1 MKTTALVGAAL
12 AASCLTAAETAVP
25 AATLAATNT
34 PPPAVLESREGGLRA
49 DAGADLRVRQEIMH
63 NIVGNPGAPGA
74 MMPRAYKKDI
84 NHIRFRPRVW
94 GRLDYENFTLYGR
107 LVDEFREHVV
117 ENGVKRKRRSYNFPD
132 EVVLDNLFLEGRGL
146 FDGFFDFRIGRQDL
160 FERGHSVFGL
170 DRTLFDG
177 APYVGSRSAYADMMK
192 FTFHTSDDSK
202 LDAFALYDNG
212 RNIYR
217 YGNRLSRG
225 RPMNAI
231 HPADSP
237 EMDEWGGGL
246 VWHHSLFEKRLPY
259 KLYMIHKHNED
270 YTAFNGRH
278 VRDKQITTF
287 GALLTPELTEN
298 VSFEFEGA
306 HQFGTADSGRKQAG
320 GTMGYMAVDFH
331 RDREAQGL
339 KPYARLSSYYLSGDR
354 NRTGADDNDTAW
366 DPLWGRWPQDSELF
380 QYGTLYG
387 LGYWSNMIYTK
398 LELGLNIG
406 PRHRVAAYSGP
417 IFAAVQDRI
426 GHADGS
432 GDSMFKG
439 VLSVVRY
446 DFPIILAPKKA
457 RGIDRF
463 EVFGHIMAEVFNPG
477 DYYDSSRPSYFIRWE
492 FSISF

>member
-1 MKTTALVGAAL
+1 MKNLLSLCVLSAAL
-12 AASCLTAAETAVP
+12 AAGAQTNAVP
-25 AATLAATNT
+25 EMVTESSG
-34 PPPAVLESREGGLRA
+34 LEA

-63 NIVGNPGAPGA
+63 NVVGNPGDAGA
-74 MMPRAYKKDI
+74 MMPSAYKKNV

-107 LVDEFREHVV
+107 LVDEFREHIVK
-117 ENGVKRKRRSYNFPD
+117 NGVSRKYRAYNFPD
-132 EVVLDNLFLEGRGL
+132 EVALDNLYLEGRDL

-177 APYVGSRSAYADMMK
+177 APYVGSRSAYADMLKM
-192 FTFHTSDDSK
+192 TFHTSDTSK

-212 RNIYR
+212 RNMYR
-217 YGNRLSRG
+217 YGSRHSRG

-246 VWHHSLFEKRLPY
+246 VWHDSLFDKRLPY

-278 VRDKQITTF
+278 VGDKQLTTF
-287 GALLTPELTEN
+287 GVFLQPELTEN
-298 VSFEFEGA
+298 ISFELEGA

-320 GTMGYMAVDFH
+320 GTMGYVAVDFH
-331 RDREAQGL
+331 KDRSSSGI
-339 KPYARLSSYYLSGDR
+339 KPYSRLSAYYLSGDKH
-354 NRTGADDNDTAW
+354 RTGADDNDTAW
-366 DPLWGRWPQDSELF
+366 DPLWARWPQDSEMF
-380 QYGTLYG
+380 QYGTMYG
-387 LGYWSNMIYTK
+387 IGYWSNLIYTK

-406 PRHRVAAYSGP
+406 PHHRVQAYTGP
-417 IFAAVQDRI
+417 IYAAAQDHL

-439 VLSVVRY
+439 VLSVLRY
-446 DFPIILAPKKA
+446 DFPIILAPKNA
-457 RGIDRF
+457 HGADRF
-463 EVFGHIMAEVFNPG
+463 EIYGHVMAELFNPG
-477 DYYDSSRPSYFIRWE
+477 DYYDTSRPAYFFRWE
-492 FSISF
+492 IVVAF

>member
-1 MKTTALVGAAL
+1 MKNLLSLCVLAAAL
-12 AASCLTAAETAVP
+12 AAGAQTNAVP
-25 AATLAATNT
+25 EMTTT
-34 PPPAVLESREGGLRA
+34 ESSGLEA

-63 NIVGNPGAPGA
+63 NVVGNPGDAGA
-74 MMPRAYKKDI
+74 MMPRAYKKNV

-107 LVDEFREHVV
+107 LVDEFREHIVK
-117 ENGVKRKRRSYNFPD
+117 NGVSRKYRAYNFPD
-132 EVVLDNLFLEGRGL
+132 EVALDSLYLEGREL

-177 APYVGSRSAYADMMK
+177 APYVGSRSAYADMLK
-192 FTFHTSDDSK
+192 LTFHTSDTSK
-202 LDAFALYDNG
+202 LDAFAIYDNG
-212 RNIYR
+212 RNMYR
-217 YGNRLSRG
+217 YGSRHSRG

-246 VWHHSLFEKRLPY
+246 VWHDSLFDKRLPY

-278 VRDKQITTF
+278 VGDKQLTTF
-287 GALLTPELTEN
+287 GVFLQPELTEN
-298 VSFEFEGA
+298 ISFELEGA

-320 GTMGYMAVDFH
+320 GTMGYAAVDFH
-331 RDREAQGL
+331 KDRSSSGI
-339 KPYARLSSYYLSGDR
+339 KPYSRLSAYYLSGDKH
-354 NRTGADDNDTAW
+354 RTGADDNDTAW

-387 LGYWSNMIYTK
+387 LGYWSNLLYTK

-406 PRHRVAAYSGP
+406 PHHRVQAYSGP
-417 IFAAVQDRI
+417 IFAAVQDHL

-439 VLSVVRY
+439 VLSVLRY
-446 DFPIILAPKKA
+446 DFPIILAPKNA
-457 RGIDRF
+457 HGLDRF
-463 EVFGHIMAEVFNPG
+463 EIYGHVMAELFNPG
-477 DYYDSSRPSYFIRWE
+477 DYYDTSRPAYFFRWE
-492 FSISF
+492 IVVAF

>member
-1 MKTTALVGAAL
+1 MKNLFPFFVFAAVHAVGGQ
-12 AASCLTAAETAVP
+12 TNAVP
-25 AATLAATNT
+25 ETTFEPET
-34 PPPAVLESREGGLRA
+34 GLKV
-49 DAGADLRVRQEIMH
+49 DAGADIRVRQEIMH
-63 NIVGNPGAPGA
+63 NVVGNPGDPGA

-117 ENGVKRKRRSYNFPD
+117 ENGVKRKYRSYNFPD
-132 EVVLDNLFLEGRGL
+132 EVALDSLYLESREL
-146 FDGFFDFRIGRQDL
+146 FDGFLDFRIGRQDL

-177 APYVGSRSAYADMMK
+177 APYVGSRSAYADMAK

-212 RNIYR
+212 RNMYR
-217 YGNRLSRG
+217 YGSRHSRG

-246 VWHHSLFEKRLPY
+246 VWHHSLLEKRLPY

-278 VRDKQITTF
+278 VRDKQLTTF
-287 GALLTPELTEN
+287 GALLQPELTEN

-306 HQFGTADSGRKQAG
+306 QQFGTADSGRKKAG
-320 GTMGYMAVDFH
+320 GTMGYAAIDLH
-331 RDREAQGL
+331 RDRTAQGL
-339 KPYARLSSYYLSGDR
+339 KPYGRLSAYYLSGDKH
-354 NRTGADDNDTAW
+354 RTGADDNDTAW

-387 LGYWSNMIYTK
+387 LGYWSNLLYTK
-398 LELGLNIG
+398 MELGLNIG
-406 PRHRVAAYSGP
+406 PRHRVVAYSGP
-417 IFAAVQDRI
+417 IFAAKQDHL

-432 GDSMFKG
+432 GESMFKG
-439 VLSVVRY
+439 VLSVLRY
-446 DFPIILAPKKA
+446 DVPIILAPKNA
-457 RGIDRF
+457 HGTDRF
-463 EVFGHIMAEVFNPG
+463 ELFGHLMAEVFNPG
-477 DYYDSSRPSYFIRWE
+477 DYYDTSRPAYFLRWE
-492 FSISF
+492 FNFAF

>member
-1 MKTTALVGAAL
+1 MKNLFSFCLLSAAL
-12 AASCLTAAETAVP
+12 AAGAQTNAVP
-25 AATLAATNT
+25 EMTTA
-34 PPPAVLESREGGLRA
+34 ESSGLRA

-63 NIVGNPGAPGA
+63 NVVGNPGDAGA
-74 MMPRAYKKDI
+74 MMPRAYKKNI

-107 LVDEFREHVV
+107 LVDEFREHIVK
-117 ENGVKRKRRSYNFPD
+117 NGARRKSRAYNFPD
-132 EVVLDNLFLEGRGL
+132 EVALDSLYLEGREL

-177 APYVGSRSAYADMMK
+177 APYVGSRSAYADMLK
-192 FTFHTSDDSK
+192 LTFHTSDTSK
-202 LDAFALYDNG
+202 LDAFAIYDNG
-212 RNIYR
+212 RNMYR

-231 HPADSP
+231 NPRDSP

-246 VWHHSLFEKRLPY
+246 VWHDSLFDKRLPY

-270 YTAFNGRH
+270 YKAFNGRH
-278 VRDKQITTF
+278 VRDKQLTTF
-287 GALLTPELTEN
+287 GVLLQPELTEN
-298 VSFEFEGA
+298 ISFELEGA

-320 GTMGYMAVDFH
+320 GTMGYAAVDFH
-331 RDREAQGL
+331 KDRSSSGI
-339 KPYARLSSYYLSGDR
+339 KPYSRLSAYYLSGDKH
-354 NRTGADDNDTAW
+354 RTGADDNDTAW

-387 LGYWSNMIYTK
+387 LGYWSNLLYTK

-406 PRHRVAAYSGP
+406 PHHRVQAYSGP
-417 IFAAVQDRI
+417 IFAAVQDHL

-439 VLSVVRY
+439 VLSVLRY
-446 DFPIILAPKKA
+446 DFPIILAPKNA
-457 RGIDRF
+457 HGLDRF
-463 EVFGHIMAEVFNPG
+463 EIYGHVMAELFNPG
-477 DYYDSSRPSYFIRWE
+477 DYYDTSRPAYFFRWE
-492 FSISF
+492 IVVAF

>member
-1 MKTTALVGAAL
+1 MKNLLSLCALSAAL
-12 AASCLTAAETAVP
+12 AAGAQTNAVP
-25 AATLAATNT
+25 EM
-34 PPPAVLESREGGLRA
+34 VIESSGLEV

-63 NIVGNPGAPGA
+63 NVVGNPGDAGA
-74 MMPRAYKKDI
+74 MMPSAYKKNV

-107 LVDEFREHVV
+107 LVDEFREHIV
-117 ENGVKRKRRSYNFPD
+117 ENGVKRKYRAYNFPD
-132 EVVLDNLFLEGRGL
+132 EVALDNLYLEGRDL

-177 APYVGSRSAYADMMK
+177 APYVGSRSAYADMLK
-192 FTFHTSDDSK
+192 LTFHTSDTSK
-202 LDAFALYDNG
+202 LDAFAIYDNG
-212 RNIYR
+212 RNMYR
-217 YGNRLSRG
+217 YGSRHSRG

-246 VWHHSLFEKRLPY
+246 VWHDSLFDKRLPY

-278 VRDKQITTF
+278 VGDKQLTTF
-287 GALLTPELTEN
+287 GVFLQPELTEN
-298 VSFEFEGA
+298 ISFELEGA

-320 GTMGYMAVDFH
+320 GTMGYAAVDFH
-331 RDREAQGL
+331 KDRSSSGI
-339 KPYARLSSYYLSGDR
+339 KPYSRLSAYYLSGDKH
-354 NRTGADDNDTAW
+354 RTGADDNDTAW
-366 DPLWGRWPQDSELF
+366 DPLWARWPQDSEMF
-380 QYGTLYG
+380 QYGTMYG
-387 LGYWSNMIYTK
+387 IGYWSNLIYTK

-406 PRHRVAAYSGP
+406 PHHRVQAYTGP
-417 IFAAVQDRI
+417 IYAAAQDHL

-439 VLSVVRY
+439 VLSVLRY
-446 DFPIILAPKKA
+446 DFPIILAPKNA
-457 RGIDRF
+457 HGADRF
-463 EVFGHIMAEVFNPG
+463 EIYGHVMAELFNPG
-477 DYYDSSRPSYFIRWE
+477 DYYDTSRPAYFFRWE
-492 FSISF
+492 IVVAF

>member
-1 MKTTALVGAAL
+1 MKNLLSLCVLSAAL
-12 AASCLTAAETAVP
+12 AAGAQTNAVP
-25 AATLAATNT
+25 EMTTAESSG
-34 PPPAVLESREGGLRA
+34 LEA

-63 NIVGNPGAPGA
+63 NVVGNPGAPGA
-74 MMPRAYKKDI
+74 MMPRAYKKNV

-107 LVDEFREHVV
+107 LVDEFREHIVK
-117 ENGVKRKRRSYNFPD
+117 NGVSRKYRAYNFPD
-132 EVVLDNLFLEGRGL
+132 EVALDSLYLEGREL

-160 FERGHSVFGL
+160 FDGLHSTLGL
-170 DRTLFDG
+170 DRIMIDG
-177 APYVGSRSAYADMMK
+177 APFVGSRSCYADMIR
-192 FTFHTSDDSK
+192 FTLHPTETSK

-212 RNIYR
+212 RNMYR
-217 YGNRLSRG
+217 YGSRHSRG

-246 VWHHSLFEKRLPY
+246 VWHDSLFDKRLPY

-270 YTAFNGRH
+270 YKAFNGRH
-278 VRDKQITTF
+278 VRDKQLTTF
-287 GALLTPELTEN
+287 GVLLQPELTEN
-298 VSFEFEGA
+298 ISFEFEGA

-320 GTMGYMAVDFH
+320 GTMGYAAVDFH
-331 RDREAQGL
+331 KDRSSSGI
-339 KPYARLSSYYLSGDR
+339 KPYSRLSAYYLSGDKH
-354 NRTGADDNDTAW
+354 RTDADDNDTAW

-387 LGYWSNMIYTK
+387 LGYWSNLLYTK

-406 PRHRVAAYSGP
+406 PHHRVQAYSGP
-417 IFAAVQDRI
+417 IFAAVQDHL

-439 VLSVVRY
+439 VLSVLRY
-446 DFPIILAPKKA
+446 DFPIILAPKNA
-457 RGIDRF
+457 HGADRF
-463 EVFGHIMAEVFNPG
+463 EIYGHVMAELFNPG
-477 DYYDSSRPSYFIRWE
+477 DYYDTSRPAYFFRWE
-492 FSISF
+492 IVVAF

>member
-1 MKTTALVGAAL
+1 MKNLLSLCALSAAL
-12 AASCLTAAETAVP
+12 AAGAQTNAVP
-25 AATLAATNT
+25 EMTTAESSG
-34 PPPAVLESREGGLRA
+34 LEA

-63 NIVGNPGAPGA
+63 NVVGNPGDAGA
-74 MMPRAYKKDI
+74 MMPRAYKKNV

-107 LVDEFREHVV
+107 LVDEFREHIVK
-117 ENGVKRKRRSYNFPD
+117 NGVSRKYRAYNFPD
-132 EVVLDNLFLEGRGL
+132 EVALDNLYLEGREL

-177 APYVGSRSAYADMMK
+177 APYVGSRSAYADMLKM
-192 FTFHTSDDSK
+192 TFHTSDTSK

-212 RNIYR
+212 RNMYR
-217 YGNRLSRG
+217 YGSRHSRG

-246 VWHHSLFEKRLPY
+246 VWHDSLFDKRLPY

-270 YTAFNGRH
+270 YKAFNGRH
-278 VRDKQITTF
+278 VGDKQLTTF
-287 GALLTPELTEN
+287 GVFLQPELTEN
-298 VSFEFEGA
+298 ISFELEGA

-320 GTMGYMAVDFH
+320 GTMGYVAVDFH
-331 RDREAQGL
+331 KDRSSSGI
-339 KPYARLSSYYLSGDR
+339 KPYSRLSAYYLSGDKH
-354 NRTGADDNDTAW
+354 RTGADDNDTAW
-366 DPLWGRWPQDSELF
+366 DPLWARWPQDSEMF
-380 QYGTLYG
+380 QYGTMYG
-387 LGYWSNMIYTK
+387 IGYWSNLLYTK

-406 PRHRVAAYSGP
+406 PHHRVQAYSGP
-417 IFAAVQDRI
+417 IFAAVQDHL

-439 VLSVVRY
+439 VLSVLRY
-446 DFPIILAPKKA
+446 DFPIILAPKNA
-457 RGIDRF
+457 HGLDRF
-463 EVFGHIMAEVFNPG
+463 EIYGHVMAELFNPG
-477 DYYDSSRPSYFIRWE
+477 NYYDTSRPAYFFRWE
-492 FSISF
+492 IVVAF

>member
-1 MKTTALVGAAL
+1 MKNLLSLCALSAAL
-12 AASCLTAAETAVP
+12 AAGAQTNAVP
-25 AATLAATNT
+25 EMTTAESSG
-34 PPPAVLESREGGLRA
+34 LEA

-63 NIVGNPGAPGA
+63 NVVGNPGDAGA
-74 MMPRAYKKDI
+74 MMPRAYKKNV

-107 LVDEFREHVV
+107 LVDEFREHIVK
-117 ENGVKRKRRSYNFPD
+117 NGVSRKYRAYNFPD
-132 EVVLDNLFLEGRGL
+132 EVALDNLYLEGREL

-177 APYVGSRSAYADMMK
+177 APYVGSRSAYADMLKM
-192 FTFHTSDDSK
+192 TFHTSDTSK

-212 RNIYR
+212 RNMYR
-217 YGNRLSRG
+217 YGSRHSRG

-246 VWHHSLFEKRLPY
+246 VWHDSLFDKRLPY

-270 YTAFNGRH
+270 YKAFNGRH
-278 VRDKQITTF
+278 VGDKQLTTF
-287 GALLTPELTEN
+287 GVFLQPELTEN
-298 VSFEFEGA
+298 ISFELEGA

-320 GTMGYMAVDFH
+320 GTMGYVAVDFH
-331 RDREAQGL
+331 KDRSSSGI
-339 KPYARLSSYYLSGDR
+339 KPYSRLSAYYLSGDKH
-354 NRTGADDNDTAW
+354 RTGADDNDTAW
-366 DPLWGRWPQDSELF
+366 DPLWARWPQDSEMF
-380 QYGTLYG
+380 QYGTMYG
-387 LGYWSNMIYTK
+387 IGYWSNLLYTK

-406 PRHRVAAYSGP
+406 PHRRVQAYSGP
-417 IFAAVQDRI
+417 IFAAVQDHL

-439 VLSVVRY
+439 VLSVLRY
-446 DFPIILAPKKA
+446 DFPIILAPKNA
-457 RGIDRF
+457 HGLDRF
-463 EVFGHIMAEVFNPG
+463 EIYGHVMAELFNPG
-477 DYYDSSRPSYFIRWE
+477 DYYDTSRPAYFFRWE
-492 FSISF
+492 IVVAF

>member
-1 MKTTALVGAAL
+1 MKNLLPLCVFSVAL
-12 AASCLTAAETAVP
+12 AAGAQTNAVP
-25 AATLAATNT
+25 ETTIEPET
-34 PPPAVLESREGGLRA
+34 GLRA

-63 NIVGNPGAPGA
+63 NIVGNPGDPGA
-74 MMPRAYKKDI
+74 MMPRAYKKNV

-107 LVDEFREHVV
+107 LVDEFREHIVK
-117 ENGVKRKRRSYNFPD
+117 NGVSRKYRAYNFPD
-132 EVVLDNLFLEGRGL
+132 EVALDSLYLEGREL
-146 FDGFFDFRIGRQDL
+146 FDGFLDFRIGRQDL

-177 APYVGSRSAYADMMK
+177 APYVGSRSAYADMLK
-192 FTFHTSDDSK
+192 LTFHTSDDSK
-202 LDAFALYDNG
+202 LDAFVLYDNG
-212 RNIYR
+212 RNMYR
-217 YGNRLSRG
+217 YGSRHSRG

-246 VWHHSLFEKRLPY
+246 VWHHSLLEKRLPY

-278 VRDKQITTF
+278 VRDKQLTTF
-287 GALLTPELTEN
+287 GALLQPQLTEN

-320 GTMGYMAVDFH
+320 GTMGYAAVDVH
-331 RDREAQGL
+331 KDRASAGY
-339 KPYARLSSYYLSGDR
+339 KPYSRLSAYYLSGDKH
-354 NRTGADDNDTAW
+354 RTDADDNDTAW

-387 LGYWSNMIYTK
+387 LGYWSNMLYTK
-398 LELGLNIG
+398 MELGVDIG
-406 PRHRVAAYSGP
+406 PHHRVQAYSGP
-417 IFAAVQDRI
+417 IYAAVQDHL

-439 VLSVVRY
+439 VLSVLRY
-446 DFPIILAPKKA
+446 DFPIILAPKNA
-457 RGIDRF
+457 HGLDRF
-463 EVFGHIMAEVFNPG
+463 EIYGHVMAELFNPG
-477 DYYDSSRPSYFIRWE
+477 NYYDTSRPAYFFRWE
-492 FSISF
+492 IVVAF